1 MPNNSAFVTSPP
13 ATLTALQDVAVAAT
27 APLVNAMHAAL
38 PRELLDVVWD
48 ATGPA
53 CAWLHGRGTRP
64 LARQNMVSV
73 ITDAMRI
80 DLVPLVV
87 SLRSETPALF
97 TNMRWELLYA
107 HSPAMH
113 AAVVGCEEWSPEAE
127 YSTLAFLFFPE
138 ACLSGNDRAR
148 KFMLQGLLWL
158 LDQNTPAHYALARDL
173 FDFVRD
179 FCIRNRPHR
188 SWLCELAV
196 AASAFGDLDLA
207 RRVTE
212 HWRYPTTDALRYA
225 CRYGHCNVVKFL
237 IDLGIFDS
245 ADTIARTGVV
255 HGGHRPVL
263 DLVRD
268 YFPDFVPDPEDLA
281 KLVAKSGDDDAFG
294 RRCTALVRDLVA
306 VPEYVRNFDH
316 IRSWCVSSNSIEAL
330 RVSHSL
336 GIGGPASVEAMNTA
350 AERGHLEVLQYV
362 YEHHLGFDCTQ
373 SGIIKAA
380 AGGHTDVV
388 AFLVQHHPQVPFTTL
403 IKRACENGHMDLVMW
418 IMSHSPESATPED
431 LLRIAAMHNR
441 FDIVLMIFQR
451 TGVVPAQDVILRV
464 VRGGHYYLTEQ
475 LAKQLAERH
484 DQDILGRMVVE
495 AYIGD
500 HITIGDML
508 LKRLGARVS
517 LDTFLD
523 NQGRMDDKKGTPIR
537 LLGIVESQYGPD
549 ARTAPHQ
556 AIKLLNR
563 AVELRQW
570 LFADFLV
577 AARDGLPKFDAVFWF
592 VYRKLVWGGPG
603 TATAARA
610 LDGVV
615 ADGGPLDW
623 TGFTSAKAADD
634 EIQLLLRKKSIN
646 DPERA
651 RLLALLKAATAVLA
665 MRSLGT
671 FVEKLVQRFV
681 VGADSPVRQGDF
693 VAIRP
698 HRVMTHDNTAAVVAK
713 FRSIGAP
720 AFFDP
725 AQAVFT
731 LDHDVQNTSPAN
743 LAKYCAIEAFAA
755 QHGVDFYPAGRG
767 IGHQIMVEEGHALPL
782 TMVVAS
788 DSHSNMYGGVGCLG
802 TPVVRTD
809 AAAIWA
815 TGQTWWQVPPVVKVE
830 LRGRLPPH
838 SAGKD
843 VIVALCGL
851 FNRDEVLNCAIEF
864 VGDGVAHLSI
874 DDRLTIANM
883 TTEWGALAGVF
894 PVDAATVG
902 WLRRRAAALPQPHP
916 RLNDAAIARLEAD
929 AASGRMAPDPA
940 AQYAKHLTLDLA
952 SVSPFVSGPNS
963 VKTSRPVTELAPQRI
978 RIHKAYLLSCVNSRL
993 SDIAAAAAV
1002 LRGRSVAPGV
1012 EFYVA
1017 AASSAVQ
1024 RDAEASG
1031 DWAALLAAGAR
1042 PLPAG
1047 CGPCI
1052 GLGAGLLRDGE
1063 VGISATNRNYKGRMG
1078 SPKAEAYLASPAVLL
1093 FCDADNLN
1101 TDGIYAGKYT
1111 YVDDLPPH
1119 KMAQVVMENYDPLF
1133 ASMVHK
1139 NDILVGGF
1147 NFGTGSSR
1155 EQAATALLHA
1165 GIRIVLAGSFSETF
1179 KRNAIN
1185 NGLLVLEAPQL
1196 AYSVARVGRA
1206 AQELVVAGGLEAW
1219 VRQRVQS

>member
-1 MPNNSAFVTSPP
+1 M
-13 ATLTALQDVAVAAT
+13 
-27 APLVNAMHAAL
+27 
-38 PRELLDVVWD
+38 LDV
-48 ATGPA
+48 
-53 CAWLHGRGTRP
+53 
-64 LARQNMVSV
+64 
-73 ITDAMRI
+73 
-80 DLVPLVV
+80 
-87 SLRSETPALF
+87 
-97 TNMRWELLYA
+97 
-107 HSPAMH
+107 
-113 AAVVGCEEWSPEAE
+113 
-127 YSTLAFLFFPE
+127 
-138 ACLSGNDRAR
+138 
-148 KFMLQGLLWL
+148 
-158 LDQNTPAHYALARDL
+158 
-173 FDFVRD
+173 
-179 FCIRNRPHR
+179 
-188 SWLCELAV
+188 
-196 AASAFGDLDLA
+196 
-207 RRVTE
+207 
-212 HWRYPTTDALRYA
+212 
-225 CRYGHCNVVKFL
+225 
-237 IDLGIFDS
+237 
-245 ADTIARTGVV
+245 
-255 HGGHRPVL
+255 
-263 DLVRD
+263 
-268 YFPDFVPDPEDLA
+268 
-281 KLVAKSGDDDAFG
+281 
-294 RRCTALVRDLVA
+294 
-306 VPEYVRNFDH
+306 
-316 IRSWCVSSNSIEAL
+316 
-330 RVSHSL
+330 
-336 GIGGPASVEAMNTA
+336 
-350 AERGHLEVLQYV
+350 
-362 YEHHLGFDCTQ
+362 
-373 SGIIKAA
+373 
-380 AGGHTDVV
+380 
-388 AFLVQHHPQVPFTTL
+388 
-403 IKRACENGHMDLVMW
+403 
-418 IMSHSPESATPED
+418 
-431 LLRIAAMHNR
+431 
-441 FDIVLMIFQR
+441 
-451 TGVVPAQDVILRV
+451 
-464 VRGGHYYLTEQ
+464 
-475 LAKQLAERH
+475 
-484 DQDILGRMVVE
+484 
-495 AYIGD
+495 
-500 HITIGDML
+500 
-508 LKRLGARVS
+508 
-517 LDTFLD
+517 
-523 NQGRMDDKKGTPIR
+523 
-537 LLGIVESQYGPD
+537 
-549 ARTAPHQ
+549 
-556 AIKLLNR
+556 
-563 AVELRQW
+563 
-570 LFADFLV
+570 
-577 AARDGLPKFDAVFWF
+577 
-592 VYRKLVWGGPG
+592 
-603 TATAARA
+603 
-610 LDGVV
+610 
-615 ADGGPLDW
+615 
-623 TGFTSAKAADD
+623 DD
-634 EIQLLLRKKSIN
+634 EIQRLLRKKSIN

-651 RLLALLKAATAVLA
+651 RLLALLKAATAVLT

-743 LAKYCAIEAFAA
+743 LAKYGAIEAFAA

-902 WLRRRAAALPQPHP
+902 WLRRRAGALPQPHP

-963 VKTSRPVTELAPQRI
+963 VKTSRPVAELEPQRI

-1078 SPKAEAYLASPAVLL
+1078 SPKAEAYLASPAVVAASAAAGFICAPTALPPARPPAISISVAAADSTDSAANDGAAGAADAGPDAVVPGFTPTLDGELL

-1196 AYSVARVGRA
+1196 VRDLRARAAAAASGASGTATARRPTERTGVRVHVDLVRGLVSGAAYSDGAHGVMRQAYSVARVGRA